1 MVCQI
6 GLGTCTLSA
15 PPLTHQEPSPAVSLI
30 CYKAILKNGKR
41 PLDLPVRS
49 LRGNYFNKIEMWQ
62 KQEAALLQVLARKT
76 QPKPNNRA
84 ARRSNG
90 LQGLSEKQ
98 PSSVLPVHRNC
109 TSSLPLGIPLQQAP
123 LCRVER
129 KPDSMKSVGHPVCSI
144 PRWVFREEQNMD
156 VKECLAPTEVFSQCI
171 DELLLLPPAPQPIMP
186 ARILQSRDSE
196 LAQSAILHIT
206 PQ

>member
-6 GLGTCTLSA
+6 GLGTCALSA
-15 PPLTHQEPSPAVSLI
+15 PPLSHQEPSPAVSLI
-30 CYKAILKNGKR
+30 CYKAVLKNGKR

-76 QPKPNNRA
+76 QPKPNNRT

-156 VKECLAPTEVFSQCI
+156 VKESIPLVCGRV
-171 DELLLLPPAPQPIMP
+171 
-186 ARILQSRDSE
+186 
-196 LAQSAILHIT
+196 AQQVPHLGYLT
-206 PQ
+206 N